1 MIFHNKNEDEQIVEL
16 EHKKRDYYNYI
27 ANEIKDIQ
35 TQAASLKNPEDKY
48 KVLNTLLKIKDIC
61 SSIQKAYSQLDDIE
75 DESIFLLNNQE
86 KENEKSWNYYIPF
99 RAELRC
105 GTSVL
110 CVADIL
116 IPARICSHGF

>member
-48 KVLNTLLKIKDIC
+48 KVLNTLLKIN
-61 SSIQKAYSQLDDIE
+61 AFTQLSNSPCGIDVKPVP
-75 DESIFLLNNQE
+75 LKQLE
-86 KENEKSWNYYIPF
+86 K
-99 RAELRC
+99 
-105 GTSVL
+105 
-110 CVADIL
+110 
-116 IPARICSHGF
+116 

>member
-48 KVLNTLLKIKDIC
+48 KVLNTLIKIKDIC

-86 KENEKSWNYYIPF
+86 KENEKNQYCDGMQF
-99 RAELRC
+99 
-105 GTSVL
+105 
-110 CVADIL
+110 
-116 IPARICSHGF
+116 FQ

>member
-61 SSIQKAYSQLDDIE
+61 SSIQKAYSQLDDN
-75 DESIFLLNNQE
+75 ESIFLLNNQE
-86 KENEKSWNYYIPF
+86 KENEKNQYCDGMQF
-99 RAELRC
+99 
-105 GTSVL
+105 
-110 CVADIL
+110 
-116 IPARICSHGF
+116 FQ